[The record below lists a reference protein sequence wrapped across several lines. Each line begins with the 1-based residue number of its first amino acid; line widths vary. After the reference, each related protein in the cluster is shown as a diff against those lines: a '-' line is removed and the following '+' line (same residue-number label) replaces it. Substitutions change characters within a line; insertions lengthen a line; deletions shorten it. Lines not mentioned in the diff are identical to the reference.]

1 MMTSIAFL
9 RSLVLT
15 TLLSFT
21 APVLLI
27 GTTLVGL
34 SLVGRIPTVESIAQ
48 AGVNQILGF
57 LTVFGSGDA
66 VEGLLIIGL
75 TCAVVGALFDAY
87 AYYRHQNL
95 RGS

>member
-1 MMTSIAFL
+1 MMTSIAFF

-27 GTTLVGL
+27 GTALVGL
-34 SLVGRIPTVESIAQ
+34 SLVGRIPAIEPIAQ
-48 AGVNQILGF
+48 AGASQILGF
-57 LTVFGSGDA
+57 LAVFGSGDA

-75 TCAVVGALFDAY
+75 TCGVVGALFDTY